1 MPVDPTLNSLRRRD
15 AVPLQIG
22 IVEILSKL
30 VGERLVPAWE
40 WIGYELFPWG
50 MAMDR
55 IDCLRAFVRAL
66 EGGSFSAAAA
76 ELGIGQPAV
85 SRLVVGSNSGQGS
98 Q

>member
-55 IDCLRAFVRAL
+55 IDCLRALVRAL
-66 EGGSFSAAAA
+66 EGGSFSAAAYA
-76 ELGIGQPAV
+76 ARAGITCAV
-85 SRLVVGSNSGQGS
+85 LIPQGKIAMG
-98 Q
+98 